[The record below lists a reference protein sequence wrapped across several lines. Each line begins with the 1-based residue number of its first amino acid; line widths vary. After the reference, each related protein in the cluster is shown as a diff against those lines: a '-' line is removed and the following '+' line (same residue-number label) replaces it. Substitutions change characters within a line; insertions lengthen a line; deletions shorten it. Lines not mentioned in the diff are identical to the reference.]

1 MRENNKT
8 LNIVHLQ
15 YSLLSFYRDAR
26 RKVFMNSACNQI
38 KIVPV
43 RDLDS
48 HYLILKLDENLNV
61 TVLSHSLPENEKY
74 FKPIG
79 TIETHSATFFS
90 LYEQMDEF
98 YSQMNTIDELTY
110 VVDPEEITT
119 KHNYRVIKLGK
130 ILKSTPVIGCFQSD
144 SSFCRGSCIYE
155 DKSGPIGAIICHNF
169 ILWPNTEGRKIPTV
183 ISHQNG

>member
-8 LNIVHLQ
+8 LNITHQ

-26 RKVFMNSACNQI
+26 RKVFMNSACDQI
-38 KIVPV
+38 KIVPI

-61 TVLSHSLPENEKY
+61 TVLSHSLPENDKY

-79 TIETHSATFFS
+79 TIETLSATFFS
-90 LYEQMDEF
+90 LYEQMDDF

-130 ILKSTPVIGCFQSD
+130 IFKSTSIHYFQID
-144 SSFCRGSCIYE
+144 PSFFYRGSCVYE
-155 DKSGPIGAIICHNF
+155 DKSGPIGVIICHNF
-169 ILWPNTEGRKIPTV
+169 ILWPNTEGGKIPTV
-183 ISHQNG
+183 ISRKNG